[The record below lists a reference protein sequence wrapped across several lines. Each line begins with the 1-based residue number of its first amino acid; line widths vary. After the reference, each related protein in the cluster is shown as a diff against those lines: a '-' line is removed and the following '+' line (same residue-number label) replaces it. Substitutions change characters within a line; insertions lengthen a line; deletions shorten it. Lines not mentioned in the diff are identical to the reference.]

1 MIITNIIFFKGD
13 IIHVARIT
21 SVSSTM
27 VHRMFCNVKMTN
39 AFVEITILGAA
50 KVDKGLLLAPN
61 NFSYALV
68 SLTLL
73 YYSFSFLFF
82 FLSLFFR
89 FIRCNDDVRA
99 NRIDDDRSRVSVINI
114 RMHRTIFSTK
124 KKHKSFV
131 YRDTILVLSLSTFK

>member
-82 FLSLFFR
+82 
-89 FIRCNDDVRA
+89 
-99 NRIDDDRSRVSVINI
+99 
-114 RMHRTIFSTK
+114 
-124 KKHKSFV
+124 
-131 YRDTILVLSLSTFK
+131 LSLSFL